1 MVYEPC
7 SNDKDS
13 LFQQRFYGKIQYMRN
28 DHGYIRSKLK
38 IHGVRDITFNYL
50 DMPRDVQQ
58 SLEIGDPVSFRV
70 NFFSSGKFC
79 AIDVQKE
86 SSLPDIR
93 SDSPLSISSTDT
105 IVDAGY
111 NRVSEKKDHACWSIS
126 RSEMDRFRKPDND
139 FVIPSLDWSMDQ
151 PRVEKD
157 PFSVAVDTFMEK
169 VISRQYNASYTTCWL
184 QF

>member
-1 MVYEPC
+1 MYG
-7 SNDKDS
+7 SSSTDKDG
-13 LFQQRFYGKIQYMRN
+13 LFQQRFYGKIQYLRN

-38 IHGVRDITFNYL
+38 IHGVRDITFNFL
-50 DMPRDVQQ
+50 DMPRDVQK

-79 AIDVQKE
+79 ATDVRKE
-86 SSLPDIR
+86 SSLPDMR
-93 SDSPLSISSTDT
+93 SDSPLSISSTDS

-111 NRVSEKKDHACWSIS
+111 NRVAEKMNHASWSI
-126 RSEMDRFRKPDND
+126 RQQEMDCCREPDSD
-139 FVIPSLDWSMDQ
+139 FVIPSLDWSMNQ
-151 PRVEKD
+151 PHVEKD
-157 PFSVAVDTFMEK
+157 SFSLVVDSFMEK